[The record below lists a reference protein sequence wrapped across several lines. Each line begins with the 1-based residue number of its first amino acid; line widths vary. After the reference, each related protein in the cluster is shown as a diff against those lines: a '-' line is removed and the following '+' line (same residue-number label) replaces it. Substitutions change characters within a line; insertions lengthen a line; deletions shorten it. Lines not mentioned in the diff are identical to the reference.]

1 MIPIVLFTIF
11 VTCIYLFLD
20 RKFSFWSRHGIPHLK
35 AHNWLV
41 GNLKGVGRRNVAEY
55 LGCVYDDMRKVGLG
69 KISGFYFFTEPALLV
84 TDPEHIRLVLSRDF
98 EYFHDRG
105 VFVNEK
111 DDPLSAH
118 LFSLEGAKWQRLRK
132 KFSPTFTSRKMKNM
146 FDILLKVANELD
158 CVVEETIQGNKD
170 VEIRDFSSRFTI
182 DVIGSCAFG
191 IECKIRFCF
200 INRFLTF
207 LLKYFQN

>member
-1 MIPIVLFTIF
+1 MIPLVLLA
-11 VTCIYLFLD
+11 VCIICCYLFFK

-35 AHNWLV
+35 PHSWLF
-41 GNLKGVGRRNVAEY
+41 GNLKGVGRQNVAQY
-55 LGCVYDDMRKVGLG
+55 LGCVYDEMRRVGLR
-69 KISGFYFFTEPALLV
+69 KIAGFYFFTEPALLA

-105 VFVNEK
+105 VFVNER

-118 LFSLEGAKWQRLRK
+118 LFSLNGAKWKRLRK
-132 KFSPTFTSRKMKNM
+132 KFSPTFSSKKMKSM

-158 CVVEETIQGNKD
+158 CVVRETIHDNTD
-170 VEIRDFSSRFTI
+170 VEVKDFCSRFTI

-191 IECKIRFCF
+191 IECKIRT
-200 INRFLTF
+200 IATDIT
-207 LLKYFQN
+207 